1 MEKAGLKSFPSEA
14 YRPLRIR
21 SPVQFLQWAG
31 LGNNT
36 TPTGGKLGKN
46 TTPTNSRAKEPSAG
60 PCDAPNFRGSF
71 FFSYKSS
78 MYFSF
83 TYPKYM
89 KLYCSNIFLQKAA
102 QGHNPTFFLLTASRE
117 HRLLVYLKRGGGGV
131 PRRGEQSSVVII
143 SYKGY
148 SPPKCT
154 CNDCIENTFK

>member
-1 MEKAGLKSFPSEA
+1 M
-14 YRPLRIR
+14 
-21 SPVQFLQWAG
+21 
-31 LGNNT
+31 
-36 TPTGGKLGKN
+36 TPQIFGGHL
-46 TTPTNSRAKEPSAG
+46 
-60 PCDAPNFRGSF
+60 FIYF

-117 HRLLVYLKRGGGGV
+117 HRLLVYLKGGGGV

>member
-1 MEKAGLKSFPSEA
+1 
-14 YRPLRIR
+14 
-21 SPVQFLQWAG
+21 
-31 LGNNT
+31 
-36 TPTGGKLGKN
+36 
-46 TTPTNSRAKEPSAG
+46 
-60 PCDAPNFRGSF
+60 
-71 FFSYKSS
+71 
-78 MYFSF
+78 MYFTF
-83 TYPKYM
+83 TYPKYV

-117 HRLLVYLKRGGGGV
+117 HRLLVYLKGGV